1 MLKQLTITFQN
12 KDSLVIPVKAI
23 HYLNIE
29 NITQNIALIDQD
41 AIPYQRAEV
50 VELSIYENAIAT
62 LKTAYMQN
70 NPKIFY
76 KKSTISDR
84 LTYPAIQTIQLD
96 DNEPINVP
104 WAPVKTFKDELENL
118 YQTSE
123 KSKDIEN
130 RPLIA
135 ITITN
140 PKNERNIF

>member
-12 KDSLVIPVKAI
+12 EDSLVIPADAI

-50 VELSIYENAIAT
+50 VELSIYEDAIT
-62 LKTAYMQN
+62 NLKTAYMQD

-76 KKSTISDR
+76 KKSTMSDR
-84 LTYPAIQTIQLD
+84 LTYPAIESIQLD

-104 WAPVKTFKDELENL
+104 WAPVKTLKDEIENL

-130 RPLIA
+130 RPLIT

>member
-12 KDSLVIPVKAI
+12 EDFLVIPADAI
-23 HYLNIE
+23 HYLSVE
-29 NITQNIALIDQD
+29 DITQNIAFIDQD
-41 AIPYQRAEV
+41 AISYQKAECI
-50 VELSIYENAIAT
+50 ELRIYEDAIT
-62 LKTAYMQN
+62 NLKTAYMQD

-76 KKSTISDR
+76 KKSTMSDR
-84 LTYPAIQTIQLD
+84 LIYPAIESIQLD

-104 WAPVKTFKDELENL
+104 WAPVKTLKDEIENL

>member
-12 KDSLVIPVKAI
+12 EDSLVIPADAI
-23 HYLNIE
+23 HYLSVE
-29 NITQNIALIDQD
+29 NITQNVAFIDQTTMT
-41 AIPYQRAEV
+41 YQKAEC
-50 VELSIYENAIAT
+50 VELSIYEDAIT
-62 LKTAYMQN
+62 NLKTAYMQD

-76 KKSTISDR
+76 KKSAMSDR
-84 LTYPAIQTIQLD
+84 LTYPAIESIQLN

-104 WAPVKTFKDELENL
+104 WAPVKTLKDEIENL

>member
-12 KDSLVIPVKAI
+12 EDSLVIPTRAI
-23 HYLNIE
+23 HYLNVE

-50 VELSIYENAIAT
+50 VEFSVYEDAITT
-62 LKTAYMQN
+62 LKTAYMQDD
-70 NPKIFY
+70 PKIFY

-96 DNEPINVP
+96 NNEPINVP
-104 WAPVKTFKDELENL
+104 WAPVKTFKDKIKNL
-118 YQTSE
+118 CQTSE

-130 RPLIA
+130 RPLIV

>member
-12 KDSLVIPVKAI
+12 EDSLVIPADAI

-29 NITQNIALIDQD
+29 NITQNFSFIDQD
-41 AIPYQRAEV
+41 GIAYQKAEV
-50 VELSIYENAIAT
+50 VELSVYEDAIT
-62 LKTAYMQN
+62 NLKTAYMQN
-70 NPKIFY
+70 EPRIFY
-76 KKSTISDR
+76 KKSTMSDR
-84 LTYPAIQTIQLD
+84 LTYPAIETIQLN

-104 WAPVKTFKDELENL
+104 WAPVKTFKDEFENL

-123 KSKDIEN
+123 KTKDITG
-130 RPLIA
+130 RPIID

>member
-12 KDSLVIPVKAI
+12 EDSLVIPADAI
-23 HYLNIE
+23 HYLNVE
-29 NITQNIALIDQD
+29 NITQNIALIDQNVMH
-41 AIPYQRAEV
+41 YQRAEV
-50 VELSIYENAIAT
+50 VELSIYEDAIAN
-62 LKTAYMQN
+62 LKTTYMQDN
-70 NPKIFY
+70 SKIFY
-76 KKSTISDR
+76 KKSTMSDR
-84 LTYPAIQTIQLD
+84 LTHPAIEAIQLD

-104 WAPVKTFKDELENL
+104 WAPVKTLKDEIENL

>member
-12 KDSLVIPVKAI
+12 EDSLVIPADAI

-41 AIPYQRAEV
+41 VIPYQKAEV
-50 VELSIYENAIAT
+50 VELSIYEDAIT
-62 LKTAYMQN
+62 NLKTAYMQD

-76 KKSTISDR
+76 KKSTMSDR
-84 LTYPAIQTIQLD
+84 LIYPAIESIQLD
-96 DNEPINVP
+96 NNEPINVP
-104 WAPVKTFKDELENL
+104 WAPVKTLKDEIENL

>member
-1 MLKQLTITFQN
+1 MLKQLTINFQN
-12 KDSLVIPVKAI
+12 EDSLVIPADAI

-41 AIPYQRAEV
+41 VIPYQRAEV
-50 VELSIYENAIAT
+50 VELSIYEDAIT
-62 LKTAYMQN
+62 NLKTAYMQD

-76 KKSTISDR
+76 KKSTMSDR
-84 LTYPAIQTIQLD
+84 LIYPAIESIQLD

-104 WAPVKTFKDELENL
+104 WAPVKTLKDEIENL